1 MPDPNHNDIGR
12 PFLLRCRQQEM
23 SLAPGKP
30 RIMGILNVTPDS
42 FSDGGRF
49 ASRDA
54 ALEHALSMIRDGAD
68 IIDIGGESTRPG
80 SLPVP
85 DDIQIERVAPIIESI
100 RERSDVFVSV
110 DTTRSS
116 VAAAAI
122 AAGALIV
129 NDTSALAD
137 DGLMAATIRET
148 GAAVVLM
155 HRKGLPATMQVAPQY
170 DAFMTELID
179 GLRSAVLLA
188 ERSGIPGDRIVIDPG
203 IGFGKRFE
211 DNIEIHRSLTRLHSL
226 GKPLLFASSRKSFL
240 GELSGKPPASRLAG
254 TIASNVIAAWQGAH
268 ILRVHDVAEIREAVA
283 LVAAIRSAP
292 AC

>member
-1 MPDPNHNDIGR
+1 MPDPNLNEICGS
-12 PFLLRCRQQEM
+12 FLLRCRQRELA
-23 SLAPGKP
+23 LAPGNP

-42 FSDGGRF
+42 FSDGGHF
-49 ASRDA
+49 ASREA
-54 ALEHALSMIRDGAD
+54 AVAHALSMIRDGAD

-80 SLPVP
+80 SMPVP
-85 DDIQIERVAPIIESI
+85 DDIQVDRVVPVIESI
-100 RERSDVFVSV
+100 RERSDVFISV
-110 DTTRSS
+110 DTTRSA

-122 AAGALIV
+122 AAGAQIV

-137 DGLMAATIRET
+137 DGRMAATVREA

-155 HRKGLPATMQVAPQY
+155 HRQGIPATMQVAPRY
-170 DAFMTELID
+170 DAFMDELVD
-179 GLRSAVLLA
+179 GLRGAVERA

-211 DNIEIHRSLTRLHSL
+211 DNIEIHRSLERLHSL

-240 GELSGKPPASRLAG
+240 GQLSGKPAASRLAG

-283 LVAAIRSAP
+283 LVSAIRSTP